1 MKKIKIDDW
10 KPFEIEKLFTVKRPK
25 SRSVKNIMRERYLLY
40 LLEIIIMVSI
50 VTESL
55 LMMKI

>member
-25 SRSVKNIMRERYLLY
+25 SRSVK
-40 LLEIIIMVSI
+40 
-50 VTESL
+50 
-55 LMMKI
+55 KI

>member
-25 SRSVKNIMRERYLLY
+25 SRSVKKYNEGEIPLY